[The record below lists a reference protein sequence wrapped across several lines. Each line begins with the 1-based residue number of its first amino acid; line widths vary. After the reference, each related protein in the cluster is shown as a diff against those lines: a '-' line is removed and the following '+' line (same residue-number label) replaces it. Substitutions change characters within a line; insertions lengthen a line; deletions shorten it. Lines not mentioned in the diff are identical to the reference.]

1 VVVEVQKC
9 FIHIQLGTILEHEL
23 QLNAERYLPVDS
35 TLIPT
40 GELKEVKGTEMD
52 FTTSHSIGSFISK
65 VEGGGYD
72 HCYQLHD
79 QSHNKLSKAAR

>member
-1 VVVEVQKC
+1 M
-9 FIHIQLGTILEHEL
+9 FINVQLGTILEHEL
-23 QLNAERYLPVDS
+23 QLHAERYLPVDS

-52 FTTSHSIGSFISK
+52 FTASHSIGSFISK
-65 VEGGGYD
+65 VEGGYD

-79 QSHNKLSKAAR
+79 QSHSKLSKAAR